1 VGRESV
7 DQEAAVRPL
16 IYWNVERGTFMVDN
30 RVWWTLVVAFAV
42 AGAALTFLLTVLLTR
57 VLH

>member
-1 VGRESV
+1 M
-7 DQEAAVRPL
+7 RPL
-16 IYWNVERGTFMVDN
+16 IYWNVERGTLMVDN